1 MHGRSLRAQMREALK
16 TCGRHWPRSVRPR
29 PALTHKIGGRWAMK
43 HANATLASSLILC
56 LILTQPVFA
65 LPDDEVQDN
74 KAQVTAQQEPK
85 VKPGSKDDI
94 DAIGNRDVGGGR
106 GLGNWY
112 SLETEIRMGREYAQ
126 MIDTTVKLAQDP
138 VITEY
143 VNRIGQNIV
152 RNSDAKVPFTIKVID
167 SDEVN
172 AFALPGGFFY
182 VNTGL
187 LLVADEEA
195 EFAGVMAHEVAHV
208 AARHAMRQM
217 TR

>member
-1 MHGRSLRAQMREALK
+1 
-16 TCGRHWPRSVRPR
+16 
-29 PALTHKIGGRWAMK
+29 MK
-43 HANATLASSLILC
+43 HTTATLASALALFLSLAH
-56 LILTQPVFA
+56 PA
-65 LPDDEVQDN
+65 LARSDDEVRNDGSPRTTQR
-74 KAQVTAQQEPK
+74 EPK
-85 VKPGSKDDI
+85 VKPGSKDDV
-94 DAIGNRDVGGGR
+94 DAIGNRDIGGGR

-126 MIDTTVKLAQDP
+126 MIDTTVKLVKDP

-152 RNSDAKVPFTIKVID
+152 RNSDAKLPFTIKVID

-195 EFAGVMAHEVAHV
+195 ELAGVMAHEVAHV
-208 AARHAMRQM
+208 
-217 TR
+217 